1 MAEPSE
7 CVSDEDRWRRIDKAK
22 LRISRAKT
30 TRAFRPSQTPS
41 PRLTRDVLSSPK
53 NFACWPKSLID
64 LLHKYRVVD
73 CGKAALVKVCFK
85 ATPVQAP
92 AINETKLKFG
102 WNALFNEEKTM
113 NKLNVA
119 AWIALSTVFATAQAQ
134 DKMQN
139 VSALEKTLV
148 ESGYRAVGDGLY
160 ADQAASGKALIA
172 INAAGHNALADILQN
187 DQAQFLRVAQKDG
200 VSRSE
205 QRILNSLLSN
215 IQSLRQAASGLQSKA
230 SQSNYGACYT
240 PNGATLYASAT
251 SNGGTSASA
260 TAVNALDFG
269 PITPTVN
276 EAEASTEFVTN
287 TDYNI
292 GAAAANASVMQAQS
306 CFAYG
311 YATVTCPGDT
321 WPGVSAYASSN
332 STRLRCLQ

>member
-1 MAEPSE
+1 
-7 CVSDEDRWRRIDKAK
+7 
-22 LRISRAKT
+22 
-30 TRAFRPSQTPS
+30 
-41 PRLTRDVLSSPK
+41 
-53 NFACWPKSLID
+53 
-64 LLHKYRVVD
+64 
-73 CGKAALVKVCFK
+73 
-85 ATPVQAP
+85 
-92 AINETKLKFG
+92 
-102 WNALFNEEKTM
+102 M

-134 DKMQN
+134 DTAQKI
-139 VSALEKTLV
+139 SAVEKTLL
-148 ESGYRAVGDGLY
+148 ESGYRAVGNGLY
-160 ADQAASGKALIA
+160 ADQSAGNALVA
-172 INAAGHNALADILQN
+172 VNAAGHNALADKLQN
-187 DQAQFLRVAQKDG
+187 DQAQFLRIAQKDG

-205 QRILNSLLSN
+205 QRILDSLLSN

-230 SQSNYGACYT
+230 SQSNYGTCYT

-251 SNGGTSASA
+251 SNGGTSASS

-276 EAEASTEFVTN
+276 EAEASTEFLTN

-292 GAAAANASVMQAQS
+292 GSAAANASVMQSFS

-321 WPGVSAYASSN
+321 WPGVSAYASST